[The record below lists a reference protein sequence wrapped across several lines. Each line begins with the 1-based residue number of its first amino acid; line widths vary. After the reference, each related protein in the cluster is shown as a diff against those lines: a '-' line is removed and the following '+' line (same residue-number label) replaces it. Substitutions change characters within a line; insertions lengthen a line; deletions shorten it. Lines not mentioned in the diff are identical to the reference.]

1 MSAISGIGG
10 LLPTHKIIN
19 RTKLIAIANKE
30 AIICGWPLIKK
41 ELKNIKQNLFL
52 LTRSIFQFFHFWIT
66 IKQMILKKFI

>member
-41 ELKNIKQNLFL
+41 ELK
-52 LTRSIFQFFHFWIT
+52 
-66 IKQMILKKFI
+66 KK